1 MASSTITSSSH
12 ATRIYDVFVSF
23 RGETR
28 NNFTG
33 FLFEALR
40 RKGIHAFKDD
50 KDINKGESIAPE
62 LLQAIEESRLFIV
75 VFSKCYAS
83 STWCLRELAHICNCI
98 RTSPRRVLPIFYEV
112 NPSEVRKQGGFYQEA
127 FAQHK
132 EKFRE
137 DKKKMEEVKTWTEA
151 LAQVAN
157 LSGWDIQNKPQYAEI
172 EEIVREITNVLGPK
186 YLCLPKDNLVGMES
200 RLQQLAGV
208 LCLGLTNVVRVVG
221 ICGMSGIGKTT
232 LVRALYERISHQ
244 YDFRCYIED
253 VSKTYRDS
261 SALGV
266 QKQLLSHLP
275 SEKNLEVFN
284 MADGTCLLWTRL
296 RHARALIVF
305 DNVEQVGQLKIFTG
319 SRDTLLRECLGEGS
333 RIIIISRDQQ
343 ILRTHGVDDVYQVRA
358 LNYEDALNLFC
369 KNAFKT
375 NYVIS
380 DYALLTREVLSHA
393 QGHPLAI
400 EVLASSLFGRNV
412 LQWRSA
418 LARLRQTTSK
428 NIMDVLRISF
438 DGLEDSEKEMFLD
451 IACFSSL
458 FRVQYLEEFS
468 EFRGYYP
475 EYGLQ
480 ILIDKSLIA
489 VTCDG
494 DIFMHNLLRNLGK
507 FIVREK
513 SPNEPWK
520 WSRIWDY
527 EDLCKLLSDD
537 KTPENLEIVSIEC
550 PDTYNQRIIR
560 TESLSKMSRLKM
572 FMLLGQYFPE
582 FPGVLGRLENLSN
595 ELRYLIWTA
604 YPFESLPP
612 RFEPDKIVQLYLPFS
627 NIKQLWEGTKPLH
640 NLRRLD
646 LSHSKKL
653 IDVLDFTEALNL
665 ETINLE
671 GCTQLR
677 QIDPSIGH
685 LRKLTILNL
694 KGCRNLTI
702 LPYSLF
708 GLNSLEYLNLSGCS
722 KLNSQLSDEL
732 MKKVHIDEAPI
743 HSQST
748 SSYSR
753 SHKESVGYLLPS
765 SSIFPCMRILD
776 LSFCNL
782 LRIPNAIANL
792 SCLER
797 LDLIGNKFSTLP
809 NLKQLSKL
817 IYLRIQDC
825 KQLKYLPELPLRID
839 GRSTSLFYCPR
850 VCPLFELHQPKWFS
864 AYNAGLY
871 IFNCPKLVE
880 RERFTSIRTSW
891 MIQMIQIICKMQCP
905 SGILPCERFA
915 IVTPESEIPSWFNN
929 QYLGKFIWIDT
940 SSVVDYNNCIGIASC
955 VIFTT
960 RHFTPLDVAEHMC
973 VFFNKLRVQS
983 NDCSRGLSITYHAEV
998 IANLRYVLKSAV
1010 EVKKYGYRWVYREDL
1025 ELSNL
1030 TTMYNR
1036 DLLSKKRKFLEIE
1049 QNEGR
1054 NGGKRSKGRIS
1065 AERGKDAVDSM
1076 ENTIK
1081 LLQNQFAN
1089 LGL

>member
-1 MASSTITSSSH
+1 MASNTITSSSH

-62 LLQAIEESRLFIV
+62 LLQAIEGSRLFIV

-112 NPSEVRKQGGFYQEA
+112 NPSEVRKQGGYYQEA

-137 DKKKMEEVKTWTEA
+137 DKKKMEEVKTWREA

-157 LSGWDIQNKPQYAEI
+157 LSGCDIQNKPQYAEI
-172 EEIVREITNVLGPK
+172 EEIVQEITNVLGPK

-232 LVRALYERISHQ
+232 LGRALYERISHQ

-275 SEKNLEVFN
+275 SEKNLEVYN
-284 MADGTCLLWTRL
+284 VADGTCLLWTRL
-296 RHARALIVF
+296 RRARALIIF

-358 LNYEDALNLFC
+358 LNDEDALNLFC
-369 KNAFKT
+369 NNAFKT
-375 NYVIS
+375 NYVIR
-380 DYALLTREVLSHA
+380 DYDLLTREVLSHA

-418 LARLRQTTSK
+418 LARLRETTSK

-451 IACFSSL
+451 IACFYSL
-458 FRVQYLEEFS
+458 SLVQVLEEFS

-475 EYGLQ
+475 KYGLQ
-480 ILIDKSLIA
+480 VLIDKSLIT

-494 DIFMHNLLRNLGK
+494 DILMHKLLRNLGK

-520 WSRIWDY
+520 WTRIWDY
-527 EDLCKLLSDD
+527 EDLCKLMSDD
-537 KTPENLEIVSIEC
+537 KTMENLEIVGIEYSRT
-550 PDTYNQRIIR
+550 DNQRIMRI
-560 TESLSKMSRLKM
+560 ESLSKMSRLKM
-572 FMLLGQYFPE
+572 FILRGIYLPK
-582 FPGVLGRLENLSN
+582 FPGVLGRLENLTN
-595 ELRYLIWTA
+595 ELGYLIWPA
-604 YPFESLPP
+604 YPFESLPT

-627 NIKQLWEGTKPLH
+627 NIKQLWEGTK
-640 NLRRLD
+640 
-646 LSHSKKL
+646 
-653 IDVLDFTEALNL
+653 
-665 ETINLE
+665 
-671 GCTQLR
+671 
-677 QIDPSIGH
+677 
-685 LRKLTILNL
+685 
-694 KGCRNLTI
+694 
-702 LPYSLF
+702 
-708 GLNSLEYLNLSGCS
+708 
-722 KLNSQLSDEL
+722 
-732 MKKVHIDEAPI
+732 
-743 HSQST
+743 
-748 SSYSR
+748 
-753 SHKESVGYLLPS
+753 
-765 SSIFPCMRILD
+765 
-776 LSFCNL
+776 
-782 LRIPNAIANL
+782 
-792 SCLER
+792 
-797 LDLIGNKFSTLP
+797 
-809 NLKQLSKL
+809 
-817 IYLRIQDC
+817 
-825 KQLKYLPELPLRID
+825 
-839 GRSTSLFYCPR
+839 
-850 VCPLFELHQPKWFS
+850 
-864 AYNAGLY
+864 
-871 IFNCPKLVE
+871 
-880 RERFTSIRTSW
+880 
-891 MIQMIQIICKMQCP
+891 
-905 SGILPCERFA
+905 
-915 IVTPESEIPSWFNN
+915 
-929 QYLGKFIWIDT
+929 
-940 SSVVDYNNCIGIASC
+940 VV
-955 VIFTT
+955 
-960 RHFTPLDVAEHMC
+960 
-973 VFFNKLRVQS
+973 
-983 NDCSRGLSITYHAEV
+983 
-998 IANLRYVLKSAV
+998 
-1010 EVKKYGYRWVYREDL
+1010 
-1025 ELSNL
+1025 
-1030 TTMYNR
+1030 
-1036 DLLSKKRKFLEIE
+1036 
-1049 QNEGR
+1049 
-1054 NGGKRSKGRIS
+1054 
-1065 AERGKDAVDSM
+1065 
-1076 ENTIK
+1076 
-1081 LLQNQFAN
+1081 
-1089 LGL
+1089 